1 MLVGTDENF
10 PPAVH
15 RPKEAHN
22 DARVFTLTCALM
34 ASQAA
39 HTGALAS
46 RAAASRGNS
55 APSRRASLAPAP
67 RRAAVLAAR
76 AARPADRRFRRSAAA
91 AASGRDGASG
101 AELVDSD
108 DYDYE
113 DSEFFEDEDGG
124 WSVDGELSV
133 EELNAINDARSDANA
148 DGTYFDS
155 YSHIGIHREMI
166 GDAARTGAYLKALE
180 GHADALK
187 GKVVLDVGCGTGILS
202 MFAARAGARKV
213 YAVDASGIT
222 RHTRRLVKENGF
234 EDVIDVINARMEDV
248 TAEDIPEPVDC
259 VVSEWMGYALF
270 FESMLPSVVHARDTF
285 MRPGG
290 IVLPNVADV
299 RVALLEDH
307 ARYDDGVS
315 FWDDVYGFDFSSLA
329 SQTKRDWSSDPPVA
343 TVDPNCIVSDPE
355 GALVIRVDCASVPLR
370 DLYEPMAGTVSLV
383 AKKECV
389 AHGLCL
395 WFDVDF
401 YGRAF
406 LSTSPSST
414 KTHWYQTVLMFE
426 APHAMRAGDALV
438 ATLEL
443 EPGSDP
449 GAKRQLNVYANYDV
463 VSAETRDAKK
473 NDGDETRPDDREH
486 FAQWT
491 VQ

>member
-1 MLVGTDENF
+1 
-10 PPAVH
+10 
-15 RPKEAHN
+15 
-22 DARVFTLTCALM
+22 M

-46 RAAASRGNS
+46 RAAASRGAS
-55 APSRRASLAPAP
+55 APSRRVSLAPAP
-67 RRAAVLAAR
+67 RRAAVLGAR
-76 AARPADRRFRRSAAA
+76 AAHPEVLRFRRSAAA

-101 AELVDSD
+101 AELIDSD

-113 DSEFFEDEDGG
+113 DSDDFDSDEDGG
-124 WSVDGELSV
+124 WDVDGELSA

-155 YSHIGIHREMI
+155 YSHIGIHREI
-166 GDAARTGAYLKALE
+166 STSSRAPTSPASRARRGAQRQSRPRRRMWHGNSPCSPPAPAL
-180 GHADALK
+180 
-187 GKVVLDVGCGTGILS
+187 
-202 MFAARAGARKV
+202 KV

-222 RHTRRLVKENGF
+222 RHTKRLVKENGF
-234 EDVIDVINARMEDV
+234 EDVIEVITARMEEV
-248 TAEDIPEPVDC
+248 TKEDIPEPVDC

-270 FESMLPSVVHARDTF
+270 FESMLPSVVHARDAF
-285 MRPGG
+285 MRPDGL
-290 IVLPNVADV
+290 VLPNVADV
-299 RVALLEDH
+299 RVALLSDEK
-307 ARYDDGVS
+307 RYDDGVA

-329 SQTKRDWSSDPPVA
+329 AQTKRDWSSDPPVA
-343 TVDPNCIVSDPE
+343 TVDASCIVSDQE
-355 GALVIRVDCASVPLR
+355 GALVVRVDCAKVPLR
-370 DLYEPMAGTVSLV
+370 DLYRPMAGDVRLV
-383 AKKECV
+383 ASRDCV

-406 LSTSPSST
+406 LSTSPSAQ
-414 KTHWYQTVLMFE
+414 KTHWYQTVLMFD
-426 APHAMRAGDALV
+426 APRAMREGDALV
-438 ATLEL
+438 ANIEL

-463 VSAETRDAKK
+463 VAAGAEARP
-473 NDGDETRPDDREH
+473 EEHPDDREH